1 MRQKM
6 RKNKGC
12 ATFLFVFFIII
23 IIFAFIFLYS
33 IPKKVSKDLGQPGSS
48 LNPIQKA
55 AIASEL
61 ISDIDSLKTPLANVG
76 EELDFVVSEGESVQ
90 LICLQLEQSNLIYDA
105 DVLRLY
111 LIYTGLDRQIR
122 AGSFKLSSSM
132 SPIEISHE
140 LTDQNKTSIQ
150 FSILPGWRLEEI
162 AASLPTSGLSIDP
175 QEFLELAYNPSADL
189 QLKID
194 LPAGSSLEGYLF
206 PGIYQVSRD
215 ITVQLLLDQILERF
229 SSTLTSDLRSA
240 FSRQGINLHEG
251 ITLASIIQRE
261 AIIGEECPLIAS
273 VFYNRLEAGMFLET
287 DPTVQYALGYQESSN
302 TWWKAPLFYKDLE
315 IISPYNTYQYPGL
328 PPGPI
333 SNPDLSSLMAVGF
346 PAQTS
351 YYYFRAK
358 CDGSQLH
365 NFAITFEEHLAN
377 ECP

>member
-261 AIIGEECPLIAS
+261 AIIGEERPLIAS